1 MNLLSLLLG
10 SMTQSSSVD
19 SLSGKTGISSAAV
32 KQLLMLALPILL
44 KSLTQNASS
53 KEGAQSLLGA
63 LAQHKNDMPMAD
75 QLSNA
80 DAEDGGKI
88 INHILGGNKEATI
101 ANLASQTGLSNDQVS
116 SVLANSAPAIL
127 SSLSATTSAGQAQ
140 QGAFDLGSAAS
151 SGLLGGILGNVSA
164 PAAGGVGGLLGS
176 LFKGQDDD
184 SDSDGS
190 SLLGLLLGGK

>member
-80 DAEDGGKI
+80 DA
-88 INHILGGNKEATI
+88 
-101 ANLASQTGLSNDQVS
+101 
-116 SVLANSAPAIL
+116 
-127 SSLSATTSAGQAQ
+127 
-140 QGAFDLGSAAS
+140 
-151 SGLLGGILGNVSA
+151 
-164 PAAGGVGGLLGS
+164 
-176 LFKGQDDD
+176 
-184 SDSDGS
+184 
-190 SLLGLLLGGK
+190 